1 MSEHPGSPNKIEL
14 MIVVNGTPY
23 PVEANVNAPLHT
35 VINKALADSK
45 NSGQAPENW
54 QLKLEDGTSL
64 DPEKKV
70 STYGFAA
77 GATLFLSLRAGA
89 GG

>member
-1 MSEHPGSPNKIEL
+1 MSDQPGSPNKIAL
-14 MIVVNGTPY
+14 RFVVNGTPY
-23 PVEANVNAPLHT
+23 PVDANLNAPLRT
-35 VINKALADSK
+35 VMNKALADS
-45 NSGQAPENW
+45 NNNGQAPENW

-64 DPEKKV
+64 DPDKKV
-70 STYGFAA
+70 GTYGFAA

>member
-1 MSEHPGSPNKIEL
+1 MNDQPASPNKIEL
-14 MIVVNGTPY
+14 TIVVNGTPY
-23 PVEANVNAPLHT
+23 SVDANLNAPLRT
-35 VINKALADSK
+35 VMNKALADSN

-54 QLKLEDGTSL
+54 QLKLEDGTTL
-64 DPEKKV
+64 DPDKKV
-70 STYGFAA
+70 STYDLAA